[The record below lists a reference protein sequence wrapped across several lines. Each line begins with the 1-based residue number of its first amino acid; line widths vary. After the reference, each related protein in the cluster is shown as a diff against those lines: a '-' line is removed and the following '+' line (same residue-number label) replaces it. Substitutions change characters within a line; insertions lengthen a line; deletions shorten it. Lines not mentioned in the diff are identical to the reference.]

1 MPTGTRSLV
10 VAIGGTTLNEQ
21 PTTETGEHVNNYVD
35 VPLPAG
41 NAGTLSTRVNDGEG
55 ILTLLTGHGIAP
67 TDLFDL
73 YWVGGARYAITCDAA
88 DEFTVTFD
96 DAPSATGDVLPAEA
110 FAIIATERK
119 QINTTIDGDTVQQFA
134 VHSTQ
139 RAQVTF
145 YDSGDAI
152 IKQYT
157 FTVANVTEDYFQSSG
172 EANPLTGNP
181 ITYAMAS
188 NGSITAA
195 ALTILVLED
204 PTP

>member
-21 PTTETGEHVNNYVD
+21 PTIETGENVDNYIT
-35 VPLPAG
+35 PLPAG
-41 NAGTLSTRVNDGEG
+41 NAGTLSTRTGDGVG
-55 ILTLLTGHGIAP
+55 VVTLESGHGIAA
-67 TDLFDL
+67 TDIFDL
-73 YWVGGARYAITCDAA
+73 YWVGGARYAITCDSA
-88 DEFTVTFD
+88 DATTVTFD
-96 DAPSATGDVLPAEA
+96 DTPAATGDVLPAEA

-119 QINTTIDGDTVQQFA
+119 QINTTIDGDVLQQFA
-134 VHSTQ
+134 THCDQ

-145 YDSGDAI
+145 YDVGDAI
-152 IKQYT
+152 IKQYA
-157 FTVANVTEDYFQSSG
+157 FPVANVTEDWYQSSA

-195 ALTILVLED
+195 TLSILTLGD
-204 PTP
+204 SSP